1 MTDLFGIFGIGG
13 CGRGIMPLARE
24 QLRSRPDVRLVF
36 VDDEGAGQTVNGHEV
51 LSLDEFASTPAGKR
65 AVAVA
70 IASSQARQAVVERCR
85 AAGAGF
91 FEVRAASAIEMD
103 DVEIGEGALISP
115 FVTFTS
121 NIRIGDH
128 FHANLYSYVEHDC
141 VIGDYVTFAPGAHC
155 NGNVHI
161 GNHAYIG
168 SGAVIRQGKRGE
180 PLRIGEGAVVGMG
193 AVVTHDVPDGAT
205 VVGNPAR
212 PLTRQ
217 DGSRS
222 C

>member
-24 QLRSRPDVRLVF
+24 QLRARPDSRLVF
-36 VDDEGAGQTVNGHEV
+36 LDDEGAGQSINGHEV
-51 LSLDEFASTPAGKR
+51 LTLEQFASTPANR
-65 AVAVA
+65 RSVAVA
-70 IASSQARQAVVERCR
+70 IASSRARQKVVERCR
-85 AAGAGF
+85 AADLGF
-91 FEVRAASAIEMD
+91 FEVRAANAVEMD
-103 DVEIGEGALISP
+103 DVRIGEGALISP

-141 VIGDYVTFAPGAHC
+141 VIGDYVTFAPGVRC

-161 GNHAYIG
+161 GNHAYVG
-168 SGAVIRQGKRGE
+168 AGAVIKQGKPGE
-180 PLRIGEGAVVGMG
+180 PLRIGAGAVIGMG
-193 AVVTHDVPDGAT
+193 AVVTRDVPADTT

-212 PLTRQ
+212 PLQR
-217 DGSRS
+217 
-222 C
+222 

>member
-1 MTDLFGIFGIGG
+1 MTNLFGVFGIGG
-13 CGRGIMPLARE
+13 CGRGIMPLARD
-24 QLRSRPDVRLVF
+24 QLRSMPDVRLVF
-36 VDDEGAGQTVNGHEV
+36 VDDEGAGQEVNGHPV
-51 LSLDEFASTPAGKR
+51 LSLDEFASTPAGHR

-91 FEVRAASAIEMD
+91 FEVRAANAIAMD
-103 DVEIGEGALISP
+103 DVQIGEGALISP

-121 NIRIGDH
+121 NIRVGDH

-141 VIGDYVTFAPGAHC
+141 VIGDYVTFAPGVHC

-161 GNHAYIG
+161 GDHAYVG
-168 SGAVIRQGKRGE
+168 SGAIIRQGKPGQ
-180 PLRIGEGAVVGMG
+180 PLRIGAGAVIGMG
-193 AVVTHDVPDGAT
+193 AVVTRDVPEGVT

-212 PLTRQ
+212 PLER
-217 DGSRS
+217 
-222 C
+222 